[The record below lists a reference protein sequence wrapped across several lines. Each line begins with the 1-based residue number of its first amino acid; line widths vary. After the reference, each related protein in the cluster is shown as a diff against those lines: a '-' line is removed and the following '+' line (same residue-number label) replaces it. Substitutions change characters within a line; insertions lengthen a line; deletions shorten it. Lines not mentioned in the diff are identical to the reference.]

1 MKHKFDTGRQKETRR
16 KTRTDRRND
25 TRTDDMKHST
35 YYHSYFEG
43 YTEAKVPADNRKGYR
58 IERVYTSDYYVM
70 KDQKPSVQK
79 ARYLIL
85 YLVSLAAFIAAA
97 VPATT
102 ANMAVYVALPVSL
115 SMIALVFSGAVLAF
129 YIAAPEKMTIYQH
142 SYADKLKLASGA
154 AVILT
159 GLCVLTTLASLL
171 LIADSFSLRIVL
183 CIAGY
188 LVSFLCLLFLNRMEN
203 HTGYTREHN
212 PTEGPA
218 EGNVIC

>member
-1 MKHKFDTGRQKETRR
+1 MKQKKNTGRKAEN
-16 KTRTDRRND
+16 RTDRRQD

-43 YTEAKVPADNRKGYR
+43 YTEARVPANNRKGYK

-70 KDQKPSVQK
+70 KDQKSSVQK
-79 ARYLIL
+79 VRYLIL
-85 YLVSLAAFIAAA
+85 FLAALIAFIAAA
-97 VPATT
+97 VPATA
-102 ANMAVYVALPVSL
+102 ANMAVYVALPAAL
-115 SMIALVFSGAVLAF
+115 SMIALFLSGAVLAF
-129 YIAAPEKMTIYQH
+129 YMAAPAKMTIYQH
-142 SYADKLKLASGA
+142 SYSGKLKLATGA
-154 AVILT
+154 AAILT
-159 GLCVLTTLASLL
+159 GLCVLATLLSLF

-183 CIAGY
+183 SIALY
-188 LVSFLCLLFLNRMEN
+188 LISFLCILYLNRLEN